1 MRNRKNDG
9 EDLENTDGRVAD
21 ASSSPMIL
29 TEREIMA
36 EINQTS
42 IPKVAGPM
50 PSEDSK
56 RDEVK
61 LRRLLG
67 TTARRLAAVR
77 GPICSDY
84 DTVRNGSIRPRMPT
98 PYRAWD
104 AGRDPASGIV
114 ENLRTGWRL
123 GQGSGRCGIGQRSL
137 RPSQPALQGGM
148 RMNPRTPQT
157 RICGCE
163 LIASLPRGME
173 RRFRLRYLPVYPMVQ
188 PSVELERGFAFVS
201 FALAKEFSS
210 VLKLSGSGR
219 RLFVLAD
226 ERQQLR

>member
-84 DTVRNGSIRPRMPT
+84 DTGREMAQFVLECRRRIEHGMLDVIQLQELWRIFAP
-98 PYRAWD
+98 AGDWD
-104 AGRDPASGIV
+104 KVVGDA
-114 ENLRTGWRL
+114 EL
-123 GQGSGRCGIGQRSL
+123 G
-137 RPSQPALQGGM
+137 
-148 RMNPRTPQT
+148 N
-157 RICGCE
+157 E
-163 LIASLPRGME
+163 
-173 RRFRLRYLPVYPMVQ
+173 V
-188 PSVELERGFAFVS
+188 
-201 FALAKEFSS
+201 FALLNQPCR
-210 VLKLSGSGR
+210 VG
-219 RLFVLAD
+219 
-226 ERQQLR
+226 